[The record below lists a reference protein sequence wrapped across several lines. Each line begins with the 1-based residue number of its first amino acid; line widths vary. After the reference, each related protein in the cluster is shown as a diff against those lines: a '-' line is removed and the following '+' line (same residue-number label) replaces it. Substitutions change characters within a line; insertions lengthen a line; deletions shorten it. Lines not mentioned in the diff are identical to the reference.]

1 MIFLNEIANYSENYD
16 IIEFESEYLVFF
28 ENNNSSL

>member
-16 IIEFESEYLVFF
+16 IIEFESEYLVF
-28 ENNNSSL
+28 LRR